1 MRANQECLLIQL
13 IRIIDDLPD
22 GFPALLADAAS
33 EGVGHMARLA
43 EGWASGD
50 QRFDEDGEV
59 LLGALLAG
67 TLAGVGGLSVEPAAP
82 EPALRVRR
90 FYVRPDFR
98 RQGVAR
104 ALASALVQEALDQV
118 DLLTCNAAASPA
130 AAAFWEAQGF
140 SRDASGPWTH
150 LLRRSAP

>member
-1 MRANQECLLIQL
+1 LIQL

-33 EGVGHMARLA
+33 EGVGNMAQLA
-43 EGWASGD
+43 QGWAGGD
-50 QRFDEDGEV
+50 QRFDGDGEA

-67 TLAGVGGLSVEPAAP
+67 ELAGVGGLSVETAAI
-82 EPALRVRR
+82 EPARRVRR
-90 FYVRPDFR
+90 FYVRPAFR

-104 ALASALVQEALDQV
+104 TLASALVQEALDQV

-130 AAAFWEAQGF
+130 AGPFWEAQGF
-140 SRDASGPWTH
+140 SRDTSGPWTH
-150 LLRRSAP
+150 VLRRSLG